1 MAVNTFKSQQG
12 DIDIVGDTSGFYTKG
27 EVDVMLSAKA
37 DVAELTAYATNES
50 LSAYATQ
57 TDLAN
62 KVTNLS
68 SVSGIMKISQA
79 DYDALSA
86 GGTADVNTLYVIVD

>member
-27 EVDVMLSAKA
+27 EVDAMLSAKA
-37 DVAELTAYATNES
+37 GVA
-50 LSAYATQ
+50 
-57 TDLAN
+57 DLAS